1 MAEQLDLNPED
12 TPFEFPSRFPI
23 KVMGEV
29 DAGIEALVQS
39 TLMEKLADTQDIE
52 IKTRLSSGE
61 KYISVT
67 ATFMASSREELDEI
81 YHVLSKHEKVKWMV

>member
-39 TLMEKLADTQDIE
+39 TLMEQHNIPDLIFTSDVIFAVI
-52 IKTRLSSGE
+52 
-61 KYISVT
+61 
-67 ATFMASSREELDEI
+67 
-81 YHVLSKHEKVKWMV
+81 